1 MHKNLN
7 PFHNQRRLYTTSN
20 KPVNSVIVSEFLLE
34 KGLNPLICYE
44 NLDLEET
51 KQKINAYSKGRSG
64 IYLILNKI
72 TLDYYIGSASTNKIY
87 SRFYNHLI
95 GNTGSKIVKLA
106 VRKYNL
112 QNFGFII
119 LEEFPEI
126 ITKEN
131 NKRLLDLEDFYLKS
145 LLPNYNILTE
155 AGNSFGYKHTEID
168 RIKMKTSYSKE
179 RRLQIGNLNRGKT
192 LSEETKKLLRKAAL
206 TRLPRTFTTEALSNM
221 KKSSK
226 PIVLYNKDRTV
237 YGEYSSIS
245 EASLALNCSIKTI
258 YRALKSESKLLK
270 KTLIVEY
277 GTYV

>member
-1 MHKNLN
+1 M
-7 PFHNQRRLYTTSN
+7 HNQRRLYTSSN
-20 KPVNSVIVSEFLLE
+20 KPLNSTLVSEFLSE
-34 KGLNPLICYE
+34 KGLNPVICYE

-51 KQKINAYSKGRSG
+51 KQKINAYSKGKSG

-87 SRFYNHLI
+87 SRYYNHLI
-95 GNTGSKIVKLA
+95 GFTGSKIVKLA
-106 VRKYNL
+106 VRKYNIE
-112 QNFGFII
+112 NFSFIL

-155 AGNSFGYKHTEID
+155 AGNTFGYKHTEID
-168 RIKMKTSYSKE
+168 RIKMKTYYSKE

-192 LSEETKKLLRKAAL
+192 LREETKEKIRKAAL
-206 TRLPRTFTTEALSNM
+206 NRLPRTFTEKAISNM
-221 KKSSK
+221 KKSYK
-226 PIVLYNKDRTV
+226 PLVLYNKDRTV
-237 YGEYSSIS
+237 YGEYSSIT

-258 YRALKSESKLLK
+258 YRAMKSESKLLK
-270 KTLIVEY
+270 KTTSIVEY